1 MTQLALS
8 TLRTKLRVYLNDTGS
23 KIWTSNSELDIF
35 INQAIVKFTT
45 DVPKRK
51 SVTYT
56 SASGVD
62 GDTRTYPL
70 PEDFV
75 RARAARGCF
84 TQSSRTETIMKVT
97 LTPGMWQEGQ
107 EPAGYIVDFPETGY
121 VYFPREPDGDI
132 TFLYVGFESTALDE
146 DTDKVD
152 IGRNAWGEQ
161 AILAYA
167 AYLAF
172 NPSSA
177 RRAQLEQWNR
187 KADQNVDNPLEQEAK
202 RWLAMYQ
209 SLIADNVQQPQ
220 VWEFIN

>member
-8 TLRTKLRVYLNDTGS
+8 TLRTRLRIFLNDTGS
-23 KIWTSNSELDIF
+23 KIWTSNSELDLF

-51 SVTYT
+51 QVTYT
-56 SASGVD
+56 AASAVG
-62 GDTRTYPL
+62 GDAKLYTL
-70 PEDFV
+70 PDDFI
-75 RARAARGCF
+75 RARAARGYF
-84 TQSSRTETIMKVT
+84 SQSTRLETVMKIT
-97 LTPGMWQEGQ
+97 LTPGSWADGQ
-107 EPAGYIVDFPETGY
+107 EPIGYIVDYPETGY
-121 VYFPREPDGDI
+121 IYFPREPDGSVVL
-132 TFLYVGFESTALDE
+132 LYAGFEGTALTL

-202 RWLAMYQ
+202 RWLAMYA
-209 SLIADNVQQPQ
+209 SLVADNMQQPQ
-220 VWEFIN
+220 AWEFVN

>member
-8 TLRTKLRVYLNDTGS
+8 TLRSRLRIYLNDTGS
-23 KIWTSNSELDIF
+23 KIWTANSELDLF

-45 DVPKRK
+45 DVPTKK
-51 SVTYT
+51 YVIFT

-62 GDTRTYPL
+62 SRTYPL

-75 RARAARGCF
+75 RARAARGSF
-84 TQSSRTETIMKVT
+84 TSASRTETIMKIS
-97 LTPGMWQEGQ
+97 LTPGSWTEGQ
-107 EPAGYIVDFPETGY
+107 EPIGYIVDFPESGY
-121 VYFPREPDGDI
+121 IYFPREPIGNI
-132 TFLYVGFESTALDE
+132 ELMYVGFQSTPLEE
-146 DTDKVD
+146 DADKID
-152 IGRNAWGEQ
+152 IGRIAWGEQ

-202 RWLAMYQ
+202 RWLGMYQ
-209 SLIADNVQQPQ
+209 GLIADNMSQPQ
-220 VWEFIN
+220 AWEFVN

>member
-1 MTQLALS
+1 MTELALS
-8 TLRTKLRVYLNDTGS
+8 TLRTRLRIYLNDSGS
-23 KIWTSNSELDIF
+23 KIWTQNSELDLF

-45 DVPKRK
+45 DVPERK
-51 SVTYT
+51 SVNYT
-56 SASGVD
+56 LASGVG
-62 GDTRTYPL
+62 GDYKTYEL
-70 PEDFV
+70 PDDFV

-84 TQSSRTETIMKVT
+84 SQSSRTETIMKVT
-97 LTPGMWQEGQ
+97 LTPGSWVEGQ
-107 EPAGYIVDFPETGY
+107 EPVGFIVDFPEEGY
-121 VYFPREPDGDI
+121 IYFPREPLGSFDL
-132 TFLYVGFESTALDE
+132 LYAGFHSEPLEE

-152 IGRNAWGEQ
+152 IGRRAWGEQ

-202 RWLAMYQ
+202 RWLAMY
-209 SLIADNVQQPQ
+209 SGLLADNAQQPQ
-220 VWEFIN
+220 AWEFVS